1 MNEDYLVQCWE
12 ECLQQS
18 RYTAVSQEV
27 DTFNR
32 ENRTKK
38 RGVAIV
44 PVSKQTWTISIDFNI
59 TLNSF
64 FLR

>member
-1 MNEDYLVQCWE
+1 MQCWE

-18 RYTAVSQEV
+18 RYTAVRQEV

-32 ENRTKK
+32 ENRTKR
-38 RGVAIV
+38 RGIAIV
-44 PVSKQTWTISIDFNI
+44 PVRKQSGTISIDFNI
-59 TLNSF
+59 TL

>member
-1 MNEDYLVQCWE
+1 MQCWE

-18 RYTAVSQEV
+18 RYTAARQEV

-38 RGVAIV
+38 RGIAIV
-44 PVSKQTWTISIDFNI
+44 PVSKQSWTISTDCNI
-59 TLNSF
+59 SL